1 MIDGMAQ
8 QTVAPPSQPP
18 AHRAPGR
25 GAPFWVGVVLIVA
38 GLAVLGYV
46 GWQFFGTNV
55 VSHRKQQA
63 LIDRTHRAWSQGQST
78 SIKGRGVQLKGA
90 EALIRIPRFGSDY
103 VVPVQ
108 RGVGDDVLA
117 EGFGHFT
124 QSAGPGQVGNYALA
138 AHRVT
143 HGEPLRNMP
152 DLRPG
157 DKVIVETRKRTYT
170 YRLDTDPNRLIVPF
184 TSIWVISPLPTN
196 PQPGG
201 VQPAQRAGQRLITL
215 TTCSELFHTDNRMI
229 AFGHL
234 VGSRPS

>member
-1 MIDGMAQ
+1 MAQ
-8 QTVAPPSQPP
+8 QTVAPTSQTP
-18 AHRAPGR
+18 AQKASGR
-25 GAPFWVGVVLIVA
+25 GAAFWVGVVLITA
-38 GLAVLGYV
+38 GVVVLGYV

-55 VSHRKQQA
+55 VSHHKQQQ
-63 LIDRTHRAWSQGQST
+63 LVDQTRRAWSQGQST
-78 SIKGRGVQLKGA
+78 SIKGNGVQLKGA
-90 EALIRIPRFGSDY
+90 EALIRIPRFGEDY
-103 VVPVQ
+103 VMPVQ
-108 RGVGDDVLA
+108 RGVGDQVLA

-124 QSAGPGQVGNYALA
+124 QSAAPGQVGNYALA

-152 DLRPG
+152 ELRPG
-157 DKVIVETRKRTYT
+157 DKVVVETQKRTYT

-184 TSIWVISPLPTN
+184 TSIWVISPLPAN

-201 VQPAQRAGQRLITL
+201 VQPAQRGGQRLITL

-234 VGSRPS
+234 IGSRPS